1 VHWWQQSVYY
11 LKPAPRSKTVVK
23 EIARYSDRYKRNTGE
38 EGGGRGGRGGRGGGG
53 GKGKGPA
60 TLWETIHVP
69 EAKVRERGP
78 VREGG
83 SSDGGT

>member
-23 EIARYSDRYKRNTGE
+23 EIARYSDRYKRNTE
-38 EGGGRGGRGGRGGGG
+38 EGGGGRGGRGGRGGGG

-69 EAKVRERGP
+69 EAKVSRDE
-78 VREGG
+78 EGG
-83 SSDGGT
+83 RA